1 MKLLNEDNTDF
12 SNEIMVQL
20 AIMLECTYAAELIAY
35 RVSRDLDNSRIKETL
50 FQKKKQLFN
59 RARTKTQ
66 EIIRDLEVSLD
77 GTFADIQKRNFERFG
92 NTDYVQG
99 LANDILQVLL
109 IYYARSDGDPETR
122 KRMKKALAN
131 FKPNPEI
138 DLGELMK
145 YYKFE
150 I

>member
-1 MKLLNEDNTDF
+1 MKLLNEDRTDF

-35 RVSRDLDNSRIKETL
+35 RVSRDLDNSGIKNTL

-59 RARTKTQ
+59 QARRKTQ

-77 GTFADIQKRNFERFG
+77 GTFADIQRKNLEKFDG
-92 NTDYVQG
+92 TDYVHG
-99 LANDILQVLL
+99 LANDILQLLL

-138 DLGELMK
+138 DLTELMK
-145 YYKFE
+145 YYKFDL
-150 I
+150 